1 MQEHQTI
8 NIPSEDEVL
17 SAHEQL
23 DVAPLIPENAAA
35 LALKNAE
42 NGGHLA
48 DDLRS
53 EPGSTKL
60 EIIEN
65 NNSDRLA
72 FEDIM
77 NKMRIF
83 VFSVFFPQQKY
94 IAEVT
99 AFFQFNSPSSY
110 LPSNA
115 PGIVAHPVPEPRSGG
130 FVFDIREEYLPVD
143 AETLSQLLAGCSL
156 KSNRLGGLRRM

>member
-1 MQEHQTI
+1 MSIKRTRCAFVLDWCHVFLEPSLIQLQEDAAHLSKLGSDTDDAEMQEHETI

-23 DVAPLIPENAAA
+23 DVAPLISENAAA
-35 LALKNAE
+35 LALKSAE

-48 DDLRS
+48 DDLGS

-77 NKMRIF
+77 DKMRIF
-83 VFSVFFPQQKY
+83 VFSVFFPNRN
-94 IAEVT
+94 T
-99 AFFQFNSPSSY
+99 SLRLRPSS
-110 LPSNA
+110 
-115 PGIVAHPVPEPRSGG
+115 
-130 FVFDIREEYLPVD
+130 
-143 AETLSQLLAGCSL
+143 
-156 KSNRLGGLRRM
+156 KSAKTSFSSSM